1 MWSIEV
7 VKEVG
12 GGSNGGLGGGG
23 AEEDTS
29 LCVRGSGFT
38 YCSRRGARVS

>member
-12 GGSNGGLGGGG
+12 GGSIGGLGG

-38 YCSRRGARVS
+38 YCSRRGARVN